1 MYFCIVKKNIMRKSS
16 TPYLF
21 KCYIWFVNT
30 IANGPIS
37 REAIDEK
44 WARASVNDYQ
54 TDSIPEST
62 FYRWR
67 NTVEELFDIEIHC
80 NEQGEYYIEEADL
93 FRRADLRGRVFNL
106 LSINNLLKDCQD
118 LRKQIIF
125 ETVAPGEE
133 YLPAIIEAMRD
144 KHVLQVSY
152 QNFIQDEPC
161 THTAEPYCLKM
172 YRQRWYLIAYSR
184 ERKAIRHFALDRVVD
199 IQPTQEPY
207 TLPED
212 FDAEEYFKNVCGVT
226 LLKDKVEEIRV
237 KVNKPLVPYFRTRP
251 LHPSQKEIET
261 TPHGSVVFS
270 YHLIPNEEFYRELR
284 ACGFNVVVLSPN
296 WLLQEFK
303 ADCKLLHQFYQEIT
317 SD

>member
-1 MYFCIVKKNIMRKSS
+1 MRKSS

-44 WARASVNDYQ
+44 WARASVNDYE
-54 TDSIPEST
+54 TDAIPEST
-62 FYRWR
+62 FHRWR
-67 NTVEELFDIEIHC
+67 NTVEELFDIEILC
-80 NEQGEYYIEEADL
+80 NARGEYYIDDADQ
-93 FRRADLRGRVFNL
+93 FRRSDLRGRVFNL

-125 ETVAPGEE
+125 ETVASGEE
-133 YLPAIIEAMRD
+133 YMPAIIECLRD

-152 QNFIQDEPC
+152 QNFVQAEPC
-161 THTAEPYCLKM
+161 THSVEPYCLKM

-184 ERKAIRHFALDRVVD
+184 DRKGIRHFALDRVVSV
-199 IQPTQEPY
+199 QPTQEPY

-226 LLKDKVEEIRV
+226 ILKD
-237 KVNKPLVPYFRTRP
+237 
-251 LHPSQKEIET
+251 
-261 TPHGSVVFS
+261 
-270 YHLIPNEEFYRELR
+270 
-284 ACGFNVVVLSPN
+284 
-296 WLLQEFK
+296 
-303 ADCKLLHQFYQEIT
+303 
-317 SD
+317 